1 MYARPLREPRQSAPA
16 RARAGLRAVWA
27 VRALMALLLLPT
39 LLSCGTTSAQALLRC
54 EVTQQVHATCCC
66 PASPVSPVTS
76 ISRSCCCTRVE
87 VDQAL
92 PSGSVRAAT
101 EAAPPLLAVLLPG
114 WRGFG
119 ALPTLELLPDA
130 VSAQQA
136 PTPPTH
142 ARPSLIVL
150 HRRFLI

>member
-1 MYARPLREPRQSAPA
+1 MYARPRREPHQSAPA
-16 RARAGLRAVWA
+16 RARGALRAVWA

-39 LLSCGTTSAQALLRC
+39 LLSGGAARAQAMLRC

-66 PASPVSPVTS
+66 PATPVAPVAS
-76 ISRSCCCTRVE
+76 ISRSCCCTRVA

-101 EAAPPLLAVLLPG
+101 EAAPPLLAALLPG

-119 ALPTLELLPDA
+119 SLPALELLPDA
-130 VSAQQA
+130 VSPQQA
-136 PTPPTH
+136 PPPPIPS
-142 ARPSLIVL
+142 RPSLIVL